1 MSVAFSCDAAAKGKK
16 VGLFAP
22 EHKQLQEPYDEIL
35 ASLKPIIVSS
45 NKTDGVIKTTTGGK
59 VDFWRLSDNE
69 LAGRGREYDLVI
81 IDEAAFTKNGQMIDI
96 WNKSIVPTMATR
108 PKATVW
114 ILSTPR
120 GVDEENFFYQL
131 CHDPGFGFKEF
142 HAPSWSNPLVSSEWL
157 ESEKERMHPDVWR
170 QEVLAEFVSW
180 DGMSFFSTEKL
191 LENGHAV
198 DYPTRCEGVYAVIDS
213 ATKTGKEHDGTGV
226 IYFAF
231 QKWPSPRL
239 YILDYDVV
247 QIEGALLETWLP
259 TVYQNLEHLVLAT
272 GARGGSL
279 GAFIEDKASGMV
291 LLQQARRRGWKA
303 HPLDTAFTA
312 LGKDERAI
320 SVSGYV
326 YQGLVKFTVKA
337 FDKLVSFKGRQL
349 NHMVSQVSSFRVGD
363 KNAANRA
370 DDLTDCFVYG
380 TAIAFGD
387 KVGF

>member
-1 MSVAFSCDAAAKGKK
+1 MMQFIAARSAAYGRKAGI
-16 VGLFAP
+16 FTP
-22 EHKQLQEPYDEIL
+22 TYKQLQEPYDELLGTLNPIKRR
-35 ASLKPIIVSS
+35 AS
-45 NKTDGVIKTTTGGK
+45 KTEGTIRTITGGI
-59 VDFWRLSDNE
+59 VDFWTLIDNE
-69 LAGRGREYDLVI
+69 LAGRGREYDDVC
-81 IDEAAFTKNGQMIDI
+81 IDEAAFTKNGQMKET
-96 WNKSIVPTMATR
+96 WNKSIKPTLLTR
-108 PKATVW
+108 KGNVW
-114 ILSTPR
+114 VFSTPN
-120 GVDEENFFYQL
+120 GNDPENFFYDVCNNPEL
-131 CHDPGFGFKEF
+131 GFKQF
-142 HAPSWSNPLVSSEWL
+142 YAPTSSNPFVDPEEL
-157 ESEKERMHPDVWR
+157 EKERLANHPLVFQ
-170 QEVLAEFVSW
+170 QEFLAEFVDWS
-180 DGMSFFSTEKL
+180 GVQFFDL
-191 LENGHAV
+191 ANMLEDGHAV
-198 DYPTRCEGVYAVIDS
+198 DYPTRCEGVFAVIDS

-226 IYFAF
+226 IYFGF
-231 QKWPSPRL
+231 QKFPKPRL
-239 YILDYDVV
+239 YILDYDLV

-337 FDKLVSFKGRQL
+337 FDKLVNFKGRQL

-363 KNAANRA
+363 KNANRA
-370 DDLTDCFVYG
+370 DDLLDCMVYG